1 MQRWSKLV
9 VAGLVAGGLV
19 LSSLPVLARPYGKTI
34 NQRQYRQQS
43 RIYQGV
49 GSGQITGREFR
60 VLQRE
65 QARIWLAEARMKAD
79 GRFTG
84 RERARLQHRLNLA
97 GRHIYRAK
105 HNGRVR

>member
-9 VAGLVAGGLV
+9 VAGLVAGSMV
-19 LSSLPVLARPYGKTI
+19 LGSLPALARPYSNTI

-49 GSGQITGREFR
+49 ASGQITPWECRL
-60 VLQRE
+60 LQRE
-65 QARIWLAEARMKAD
+65 QARIRAAEARMKAD
-79 GRFTG
+79 GRFSK
-84 RERARLQHRLNLA
+84 RERARLQHRLNLTS
-97 GRHIYRAK
+97 RQIYRAK